1 LLRKLS
7 GFVLGD
13 TPDLVVGCPHPV
25 DNFVDKKN
33 YLYPPEKSFVDS
45 LNLSIRVIDA
55 IGKSNCLVKV
65 ESSFDPRVIK
75 LRLYYRYIVP

>member
-1 LLRKLS
+1 M
-7 GFVLGD
+7 LGD
-13 TPDLVVGCPHPV
+13 TPDLVVVCPQPV
-25 DNFVDKKN
+25 DN

-65 ESSFDPRVIK
+65 EGLFDPRVIK